1 VNNKRA
7 SLLRKIVIVIVG
19 LMMFV
24 PLYICIINSFKSTED
39 IIRNPFSP
47 FVDLTFNNIRSVF
60 VNPNM
65 NMFNMY
71 KNSFALVIVSLII
84 ILVITPMA
92 GYYIARSSKKRG
104 NLILTIYLAG
114 MMIPPQV
121 MLIPLV
127 KIYSNLGLLGSFTGM
142 YIFYSGAF
150 VSVAVMLFSKYIKS
164 IPYELEESAYIDG
177 ANPLMVF
184 WRIIF
189 PLLKPVTATVAIFV
203 GRAIWNDFLMPLYLL
218 GGKGSETV
226 TTGIYKAIGPYSADW
241 GTVFA
246 TVFVSAIPMV
256 ILFLSMQ
263 KHFMGGLTDGAVK
276 S

>member
-189 PLLKPVTATVAIFV
+189 PLLKPVTARVAIFV
-203 GRAIWNDFLMPLYLL
+203 GLAIWNDFLLPLYLL

>member
-1 VNNKRA
+1 MNNKRA

>member
-1 VNNKRA
+1 MNNKGA
-7 SLLRKIVIVIVG
+7 SLIRKIVILIVG
-19 LMMFV
+19 FLMFI

-47 FVDLTFNNIRSVF
+47 FVDLTFNNIKSVF
-60 VNPNM
+60 INPNM
-65 NMFNMY
+65 NMLNMY
-71 KNSFALVIVSLII
+71 KNSFSLVIISLVI
-84 ILVITPMA
+84 ILIITPMA
-92 GYYIARSSKKRG
+92 GYYIARSSKKKGR
-104 NLILTIYLAG
+104 LILTIYLAG

-142 YIFYSGAF
+142 YVFYSGAF
-150 VSVAVMLFSKYIKS
+150 VSIAVMLYSKYIKT
-164 IPYELEESAYIDG
+164 IPYELEESACIDG

-184 WRIIF
+184 LRIIF

-263 KHFMGGLTDGAVK
+263 KYFMGGLTDGAVK